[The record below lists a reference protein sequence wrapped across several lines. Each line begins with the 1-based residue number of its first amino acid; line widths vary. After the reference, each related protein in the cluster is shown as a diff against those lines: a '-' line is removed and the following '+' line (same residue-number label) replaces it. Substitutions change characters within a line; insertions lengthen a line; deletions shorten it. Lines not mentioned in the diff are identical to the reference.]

1 MTAMTARCR
10 YHGGALVPVGRHTLR
25 LAEGETVIVTA
36 ERPRSMNSHR
46 HQWAWLHEAWAT
58 LPESLRDEPF
68 AASPEHLRK
77 HALIKC
83 GFADCVEVDCGTEAA
98 ARKALPAF
106 VAAMT
111 EARGYAV
118 GQISGPVFRVW
129 TAKSQSVAAM
139 GGDEFKRSKALILDW
154 VASLIEVSADQLEAI
169 GDAA

>member
-1 MTAMTARCR
+1 MTTMTARCR

-36 ERPRSMNSHR
+36 ERPRSMTSHR
-46 HQWAWLHEAWAT
+46 HEFAWIKTAWEN
-58 LPESLRDEPF
+58 LPESLAGMSF

-77 HALIKC
+77 HALIQC
-83 GFADCVEVDCGTEAA
+83 GFADVVEVDCGTEAA
-98 ARKALPAF
+98 ARKAMPAF

-139 GGDEFKRSKALILDW
+139 GGDEFQRSKTAILDW
-154 VASLIEVSADQLEAI
+154 IAALIGLSADTLESM